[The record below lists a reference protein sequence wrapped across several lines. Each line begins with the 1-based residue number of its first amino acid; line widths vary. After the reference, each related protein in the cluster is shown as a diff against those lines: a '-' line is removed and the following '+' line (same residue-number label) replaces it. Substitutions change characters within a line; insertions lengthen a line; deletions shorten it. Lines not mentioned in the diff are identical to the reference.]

1 MIKKLFWNSG
11 SDTLREKIRERSLSN
26 LFVDMFMADFQM
38 NNLNALARRIVSM
51 WRMLSTE
58 STLLFGLTM

>member
-11 SDTLREKIRERSLSN
+11 SDTLRKKIRERSLSN

-38 NNLNALARRIVSM
+38 NNLNA
-51 WRMLSTE
+51 
-58 STLLFGLTM
+58 FG